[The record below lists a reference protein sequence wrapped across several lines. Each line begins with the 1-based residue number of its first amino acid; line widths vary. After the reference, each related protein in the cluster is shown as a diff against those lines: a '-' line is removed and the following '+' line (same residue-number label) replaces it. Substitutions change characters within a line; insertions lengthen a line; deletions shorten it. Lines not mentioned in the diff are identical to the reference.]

1 MHGLCNSVYTSTIV
15 HVCTY
20 MNMYTCTLYMYTVYT
35 LYIVHDV
42 CPVSV
47 ITVSVSLPEE
57 VQAGLSQLWE
67 EQKFTDIEF
76 IISGQRV
83 PAHKAVL
90 AAQSQYFEC
99 MLYGN
104 MKEASMSEIT
114 LQDVPVTAFR
124 KVLQYAYTATL
135 NMDNVA
141 LQVLTMHVYA
151 YV

>member
-1 MHGLCNSVYTSTIV
+1 M
-15 HVCTY
+15 
-20 MNMYTCTLYMYTVYT
+20 
-35 LYIVHDV
+35 YIVHGV
-42 CPVSV
+42 CPLGITCISLYYYTASV
-47 ITVSVSLPEE
+47 NTVSVSLPEE

-114 LQDVPVTAFR
+114 LQDVPVIAFR
-124 KVLQYAYTATL
+124 RVLQYAYTATL